1 MWMCL
6 LRKHR
11 EKESAEKKNPN
22 RQFTEE
28 EILMANKH
36 LKKKKKFNS
45 GIANTDWFLKT
56 VCKAKIKC
64 SIVGNL
70 LNLPGNKYIWFGAQ
84 NPTCIYKYITY
95 CIKGI
100 SKTTSVSII
109 H

>member
-1 MWMCL
+1 MCL

-45 GIANTDWFLKT
+45 GIANTD
-56 VCKAKIKC
+56 
-64 SIVGNL
+64 
-70 LNLPGNKYIWFGAQ
+70 
-84 NPTCIYKYITY
+84 
-95 CIKGI
+95 
-100 SKTTSVSII
+100 
-109 H
+109 